1 MMLVALRRLRFAALP
16 AVFVLAVALVA
27 RADDKAPETSPA
39 ADESWQVVEMAGS
52 RVGYSHVT
60 TTRRTGDDGKEI
72 IVCDSMTHMQ
82 LKRFNQSLKVTE
94 RLHTEETTDGQLL
107 GFRYR
112 MDNPP
117 ISSMETVG
125 TIRGDQLTLETHANG
140 ATETSESDWDPTV
153 KSPAWQDRELEEH
166 PLKQGEKRS
175 FPVYLPP
182 LNQVLTMTL
191 TESGPAKTKLLD
203 GTEIDATR
211 IVISH
216 SSFLLPSIDAFMDK
230 EGHIVKTETKLLSV
244 LTFTVDRE
252 TALKEIDDQP
262 ADLAIETLV
271 KVEPITKAH
280 DRQRIV
286 YRVTLPDGKA
296 AEAFPN
302 GPTQQVTKVSETEAD
317 IAVTARPA
325 APSGDAGPPEEKYLK
340 PTRFLDCEN
349 SFVREHAEKAAAKG
363 GASGDAARAMEKY
376 VHDTMRDRNFA
387 TGLATA
393 SEVAEKLEGDC
404 TEHAV
409 LLAAMLRA
417 RKIPSRVAV
426 GLVYSEQH
434 QAFAGHMW
442 TEAYLDGVW
451 TPLDATLGKGGI
463 GPAHIK
469 VADSALDEDA
479 PTPIAAFLPMLH
491 LLGQM
496 KLAVVSVE

>member
-1 MMLVALRRLRFAALP
+1 MMIVALRKLRLAAMP
-16 AVFVLAVALVA
+16 AMFTFILALVA
-27 RADDKAPETSPA
+27 RADDKAHATSPSVE
-39 ADESWQVVEMAGS
+39 ESWQVVEMAGS

-60 TTRRTGDDGKEI
+60 TTHRTGDDGKEV
-72 IVCDSMTHMQ
+72 IVCDSLTHLQ
-82 LKRFNQSLKVTE
+82 IKRFNQALKITE
-94 RLHTEETTDGQLL
+94 RLHTEETPEGELL
-107 GFRYR
+107 SFRYR
-112 MDNPP
+112 TDNPP
-117 ISSMETVG
+117 ISSMETAG
-125 TIRGDQLTLETHANG
+125 MIRGDKLTLETTANG
-140 ATETSESDWDPTV
+140 ATDTNTVDWDPTV
-153 KSPAWQDRELEEH
+153 KSPAWQDREIETN
-166 PLKQGEKRS
+166 PLKPGEKRS

-182 LNQVLTMTL
+182 LNQVLTLTL
-191 TESGPAKTKLLD
+191 TESGAAKTELMD
-203 GTEIDATR
+203 GSEIDATR
-211 IVISH
+211 ILISY
-216 SSFLLPSIDAFMDK
+216 SSFLLPSMDAFLDSS
-230 EGHIVKTETKLLSV
+230 GHMVKTETKLLSLV
-244 LTFTVDRE
+244 TYTVDQE
-252 TALKEIDDQP
+252 TALKEIEDQP

-271 KVEPITKAH
+271 KVKPITDAH

-286 YRVTLPDGKA
+286 YRATLPDGNA
-296 AEAFPN
+296 AEAFPS

-317 IAVTARPA
+317 IAVTAKPA
-325 APSGDAGPPEEKYLK
+325 APSGDASPPDEKYLK

-349 SFVREHAEKAAAKG
+349 SFVRGHSEKAAAN
-363 GASGDAARAMEKY
+363 GASTGEAARGMEKY

-426 GLVYSEQH
+426 GLVYSQQH

-451 TPLDATLGKGGI
+451 TPLDATLGKGGT

-479 PTPIAAFLPMLH
+479 PTPISAFLPMLH
-491 LLGQM
+491 LLGQL
-496 KLAVVSVE
+496 KLEVVSVE

>member
-1 MMLVALRRLRFAALP
+1 MLMVALRKLCFAALP
-16 AVFVLAVALVA
+16 VALVLLVTPES
-27 RADDKAPETSPA
+27 RGDDKAPPA
-39 ADESWQVVEMAGS
+39 TGANDESWQVLEMGGS
-52 RVGYSHVT
+52 RVGYSQVT
-60 TTRRTGDDGKEI
+60 TTRRTGDDGQEI
-72 IVCDSMTHMQ
+72 IVCDSLTHMQ
-82 LKRFNQSLKVTE
+82 IKRFNQSLKITE
-94 RLHTEETTDGQLL
+94 RLHTEETPEGQLL

-125 TIRGDQLTLETHANG
+125 TIRGDTLTLETLANG
-140 ATETSESDWDPTV
+140 ATETTTSDWDPTV
-153 KSPAWQDRELEEH
+153 KSPAWQDREMADN
-166 PLKQGEKRS
+166 PLKPGEKRS

-182 LNQVLTMTL
+182 LNQVLTLTL

-203 GTEIDATR
+203 GSEVDTTKV
-211 IVISH
+211 VISH
-216 SSFLLPSIDAFMDK
+216 SSFLLPSIDAFMDA
-230 EGHIVKTETKLLSV
+230 EGNIVKTETKLLSV
-244 LTFTVDRE
+244 VTYSVDRE

-262 ADLAIETLV
+262 VDLAIATLV
-271 KVEPITKAH
+271 KVEPIANAH
-280 DRQRIV
+280 DRERIV

-296 AEAFPN
+296 ADAFPN
-302 GPTQQVTKVSETEAD
+302 GSTQQVTKVSDTEAHL
-317 IAVTARPA
+317 AVTAT
-325 APSGDAGPPEEKYLK
+325 PSSPSEAAGPPDEKFLK
-340 PTRFLDCEN
+340 ATRFLDCKN
-349 SFVREHAEKAAAKG
+349 SFVLKHARKAAPD
-363 GASGDAARAMEKY
+363 GASPDDAARAMEKY

-404 TEHAV
+404 TEHSV

-417 RKIPSRVAV
+417 RNIPSRVAV

-451 TPLDATLGKGGI
+451 TPLDATLGKGSI

-479 PTPIAAFLPMLH
+479 PTPVAAFLPMLH
-491 LLGQM
+491 LLGQL
-496 KLAVVSVE
+496 KLTVISVE